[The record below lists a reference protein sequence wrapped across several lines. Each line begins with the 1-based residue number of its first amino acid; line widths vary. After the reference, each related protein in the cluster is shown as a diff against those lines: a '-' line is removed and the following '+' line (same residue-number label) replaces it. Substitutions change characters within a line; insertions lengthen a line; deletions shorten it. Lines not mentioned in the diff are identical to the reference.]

1 RVQEAQ
7 GRCAPGDA
15 VGARRRGAGAGR
27 SGFAVRDL
35 RQRGH
40 GRRQL
45 LAVGLSRL
53 CNSTEGVFGDAPPTN
68 FHMRN
73 NQVLTV
79 PGRYKEIKRIC
90 EFVADGAAQAGFDED
105 TIFHLELCCD
115 EASTNII
122 EHAYGDEGVGEIVIS
137 YTVSDEEFTIVMR
150 DTGEAFDPGVVPPPP
165 AIANNDASA
174 EELTSQL
181 RI

>member
-1 RVQEAQ
+1 
-7 GRCAPGDA
+7 
-15 VGARRRGAGAGR
+15 
-27 SGFAVRDL
+27 
-35 RQRGH
+35 
-40 GRRQL
+40 
-45 LAVGLSRL
+45 
-53 CNSTEGVFGDAPPTN
+53 
-68 FHMRN
+68 MRN

-181 RI
+181 RIGGLGLHFIRNLMDEVYFTSDRRNGNQLTMVKKLNAK